1 MKNNNE
7 DAFLQ
12 SIKGASPI
20 IKNNKIKKSIPKNK
34 KKVFLKKIQKI
45 KLHNILFIFM
55 SYNM

>member
-34 KKVFLKKIQKI
+34 KKVFLKKNSK
-45 KLHNILFIFM
+45 N
-55 SYNM
+55 